1 MDPWKNDAK
10 KYERAGWGN
19 VKTDPS
25 SGENSRKSDKQI
37 KKFKGVDDVEIFIS
51 DKDQAKIQM
60 RKE

>member
-19 VKTDPS
+19 IKTDPS
-25 SGENSRKSDKQI
+25 SGENSKKSDKQI

-51 DKDQAKIQM
+51 DKDQAKI
-60 RKE
+60 